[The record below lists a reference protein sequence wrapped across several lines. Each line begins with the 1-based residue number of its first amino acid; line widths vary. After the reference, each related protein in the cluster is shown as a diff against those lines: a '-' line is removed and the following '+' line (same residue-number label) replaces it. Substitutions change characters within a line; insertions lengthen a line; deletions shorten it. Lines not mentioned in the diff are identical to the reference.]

1 MLTGVSPKV
10 FKLSGLRLM
19 VKIPFPGYLSTLP
32 FTLQM
37 YFLSAL
43 TRSPTSLPEGLS
55 SHGAS
60 GPRKCQSPG
69 FSHSCTRV

>member
-43 TRSPTSLPEGLS
+43 IRSPTSLPEGLS
-55 SHGAS
+55 SPSLWAQEMS
-60 GPRKCQSPG
+60 V
-69 FSHSCTRV
+69 TRLQPQLH